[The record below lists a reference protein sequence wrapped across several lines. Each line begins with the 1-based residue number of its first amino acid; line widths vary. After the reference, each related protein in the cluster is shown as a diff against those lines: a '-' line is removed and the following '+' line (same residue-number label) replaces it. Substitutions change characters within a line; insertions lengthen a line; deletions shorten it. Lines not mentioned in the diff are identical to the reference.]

1 MEEDIMRIAKIK
13 NKYMY
18 ETNDD
23 DNGTHYYLVYYDKKE
38 KRYVAIQLTHL
49 YIKDKGRFR
58 QVQNGLIMV
67 EKFKEFEVPSGVR
80 KDVYYT
86 NILGNRID
94 INDKKNVVKVY
105 KRYIGKQQSDRI
117 KQFVHKKKT

>member
-1 MEEDIMRIAKIK
+1 MRIAQIK

-18 ETNDD
+18 KTSED
-23 DNGTHYYLVYYDKKE
+23 DNGSHYYLIYYDRKE

-58 QVQNGLIMV
+58 QVQYGMIMV

-80 KDVYYT
+80 KDIYYT
-86 NILGNRID
+86 NIVGDKID
-94 INDKKNVVKVY
+94 INDKKNVVKVF
-105 KRYIGKQQSDRI
+105 KRYIGKKQSNRI
-117 KQFVHKKKT
+117 QIFVDKKKT